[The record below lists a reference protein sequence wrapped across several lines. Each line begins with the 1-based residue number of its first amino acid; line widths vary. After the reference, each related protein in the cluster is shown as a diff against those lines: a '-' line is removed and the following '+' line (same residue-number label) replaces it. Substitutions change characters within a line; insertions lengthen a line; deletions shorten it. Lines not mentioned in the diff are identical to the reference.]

1 MGKHPLSPAKGTE
14 NLPNK
19 SQKDDFE
26 SVTRRLAELT
36 DVVSQQSASI
46 SNIPRLIQEGIR
58 EAMSGVQEALTEV
71 GNRVKVM
78 QQEMA
83 GSKAEVGR
91 VKQLLE
97 HTQARQLSERTD
109 PGSAYMALRR
119 RENLIEGLQLGDVS
133 SVHTSAP
140 VPYQLLLQQAH
151 TALMAKLKTVGV
163 DIPVEMLW
171 VQRVFSSR
179 PQPGKP
185 QGPPRIVATVGTDY
199 WQQQIENAKPALRQQ
214 GISIRMNL
222 TPSEIANRRFIRE
235 HPKFKAAADKM
246 PAGSFPNWR
255 LDACVLGRWG
265 PDAQV
270 WTVEYLA
277 SCDPKPMVID

>member
-1 MGKHPLSPAKGTE
+1 LNRSPEG
-14 NLPNK
+14 LP
-19 SQKDDFE
+19 
-26 SVTRRLAELT
+26 RLT
-36 DVVSQQSASI
+36 DVVSEQPASI

-140 VPYQLLLQQAH
+140 VPYRAGLQRRR
-151 TALMAKLKTVGV
+151 TA
-163 DIPVEMLW
+163 
-171 VQRVFSSR
+171 
-179 PQPGKP
+179 
-185 QGPPRIVATVGTDY
+185 
-199 WQQQIENAKPALRQQ
+199 
-214 GISIRMNL
+214 
-222 TPSEIANRRFIRE
+222 
-235 HPKFKAAADKM
+235 
-246 PAGSFPNWR
+246 
-255 LDACVLGRWG
+255 
-265 PDAQV
+265 
-270 WTVEYLA
+270 
-277 SCDPKPMVID
+277 

>member
-91 VKQLLE
+91 VEQLLE

-109 PGSAYMALRR
+109 PVL
-119 RENLIEGLQLGDVS
+119 
-133 SVHTSAP
+133 SVH
-140 VPYQLLLQQAH
+140 
-151 TALMAKLKTVGV
+151 G
-163 DIPVEMLW
+163 
-171 VQRVFSSR
+171 
-179 PQPGKP
+179 
-185 QGPPRIVATVGTDY
+185 AT
-199 WQQQIENAKPALRQQ
+199 EA
-214 GISIRMNL
+214 
-222 TPSEIANRRFIRE
+222 
-235 HPKFKAAADKM
+235 
-246 PAGSFPNWR
+246 
-255 LDACVLGRWG
+255 
-265 PDAQV
+265 
-270 WTVEYLA
+270 
-277 SCDPKPMVID
+277 